1 MKNEKFL
8 ERILIVLSYMI
19 FILVIG
25 LLARFMNEVINIAS
39 KLQDKHSTFSFM
51 SYLIA
56 MLQVSGIKGLITI
69 ILALLGLYISIK
81 NYLRK
86 HGNKV
91 AAAFGIAN
99 GERTLIIVNK
109 KGKPLIINSF
119 YFLLN
124 DKVFVQLECEGT
136 NHSVTNFEI
145 VKPYETL
152 VKVITGDRFFFQ
164 AQEIE
169 NFDKYLDDQNI
180 KREIFLHTV
189 DGLIRCDFLK
199 IEPLVIKLMKN
210 NKFLLVQ
217 NISSPRSVLNDKEV
231 INFDKYLY

>member
-1 MKNEKFL
+1 MENEFFL
-8 ERILIVLSYMI
+8 EKILIALRYII

-25 LLARFMNEVINIAS
+25 LLAIFINEVINIAS
-39 KLQDKHSTFSFM
+39 KLQDKHSTFCFM
-51 SYLIA
+51 SYLVAI
-56 MLQVSGIKGLITI
+56 LQVTGIKGLFTI
-69 ILALLGLYISIK
+69 ILTLLGLYISIK

-91 AAAFGIAN
+91 AAAFGVAN

-109 KGKPLIINSF
+109 KDKPLIINSF
-119 YFLLN
+119 YLLLN

-152 VKVITGDRFFFQ
+152 VKVITGDKFCFQ

-169 NFDKYLDDQNI
+169 NFDKYLDDHNI
-180 KREIFLHTV
+180 KREIFLHAV

-199 IEPLVIKLMKN
+199 IEPLVIKLRKH

-217 NISSPRSVLNDKEV
+217 NISNSQSVLNAKEP

>member
-1 MKNEKFL
+1 MQNENFL

-25 LLARFMNEVINIAS
+25 LLAIFMNEVINIAS

-56 MLQVSGIKGLITI
+56 TLQVAGIKGLITI

-91 AAAFGIAN
+91 ATAFGIAN

-109 KGKPLIINSF
+109 KDKPLIINSF

-136 NHSVTNFEI
+136 NHSVTKFEI

-152 VKVITGDRFFFQ
+152 VKVMTGDRFFS
-164 AQEIE
+164 
-169 NFDKYLDDQNI
+169 KH
-180 KREIFLHTV
+180 KK
-189 DGLIRCDFLK
+189 LK
-199 IEPLVIKLMKN
+199 ILI
-210 NKFLLVQ
+210 
-217 NISSPRSVLNDKEV
+217 NI
-231 INFDKYLY
+231 

>member
-1 MKNEKFL
+1 MQNENFL

-25 LLARFMNEVINIAS
+25 LLAIFMNEVINIAS

-56 MLQVSGIKGLITI
+56 TLQVAGIKGLITI

-91 AAAFGIAN
+91 ATAFGIAN

-109 KGKPLIINSF
+109 K
-119 YFLLN
+119 
-124 DKVFVQLECEGT
+124 V
-136 NHSVTNFEI
+136 
-145 VKPYETL
+145 
-152 VKVITGDRFFFQ
+152 
-164 AQEIE
+164 
-169 NFDKYLDDQNI
+169 
-180 KREIFLHTV
+180 
-189 DGLIRCDFLK
+189 GLTH
-199 IEPLVIKLMKN
+199 
-210 NKFLLVQ
+210 
-217 NISSPRSVLNDKEV
+217 
-231 INFDKYLY
+231 

>member
-56 MLQVSGIKGLITI
+56 MLQVAGIK
-69 ILALLGLYISIK
+69 
-81 NYLRK
+81 
-86 HGNKV
+86 
-91 AAAFGIAN
+91 
-99 GERTLIIVNK
+99 
-109 KGKPLIINSF
+109 
-119 YFLLN
+119 
-124 DKVFVQLECEGT
+124 
-136 NHSVTNFEI
+136 
-145 VKPYETL
+145 
-152 VKVITGDRFFFQ
+152 
-164 AQEIE
+164 
-169 NFDKYLDDQNI
+169 
-180 KREIFLHTV
+180 
-189 DGLIRCDFLK
+189 GLIRCDFLK